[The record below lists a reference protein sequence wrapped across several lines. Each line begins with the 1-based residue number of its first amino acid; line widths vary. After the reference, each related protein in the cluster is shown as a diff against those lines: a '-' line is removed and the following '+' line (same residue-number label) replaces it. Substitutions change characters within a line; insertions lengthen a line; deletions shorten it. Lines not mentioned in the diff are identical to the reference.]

1 MRHRAA
7 LVAIVMAC
15 SLLLIHGIALAGR
28 ATVTHWFSGP
38 YAMYDF
44 VMNQIP
50 AFEAANPDLKIDLMF
65 VNPSEVTDKYTVMFA
80 TDTPVDVIWTN
91 NNNNLPLYMSRNLLL
106 PLNNYAAK
114 VGLDLGE
121 YVEPAIKQATR
132 DSQVFAVPY
141 AALPTPGLF
150 YNADLF
156 DTAGVAYPTD
166 MWSYEAEFLSAA
178 KKLTKDT
185 NGDGVPDQYGLG
197 PQLNS
202 SRTGSVTAVLAAYGG
217 RILSLDGTK
226 ATATDEKTMAGFG
239 FLSRLAH
246 EDRVMAG
253 SFWQGSAAMDLD
265 GFWAI
270 PGFTASLKGART
282 GAAATPLGPQGRK
295 VMYVV
300 GYYSVPRTATNPEG
314 AMRWIKHL
322 TSDEVG
328 KAWLAAKL
336 NMTGKMRVN
345 ASPEVRQDEMTRK
358 WISFY
363 SIEGLV
369 PAIPANFRVTD
380 VEKVFADAIS
390 TMASNALP
398 LRQIAEQLQQKL
410 TALLALPLQ

>member
-1 MRHRAA
+1 MKRSVL
-7 LVAIVMAC
+7 LVTMFMVC
-15 SLLLIHGIALAGR
+15 SLLFPQGVALAGR

-38 YAMYDF
+38 YTMYEF
-44 VMNQIP
+44 VVNQAP
-50 AFEAANPDLKIDLMF
+50 AFEAANPDLKVDLMF
-65 VNPSEVTDKYTVMFA
+65 VAPSEVTDKYAVMFA

-91 NNNNLPLYMSRNLLL
+91 NGNNLPLYMSRSLLL
-106 PLNNYAAK
+106 PLNSYAAK
-114 VGLDLGE
+114 IGLDFRE
-121 YVEPAIKQATR
+121 FVEPAIKQATR
-132 DSQVFAVPY
+132 DGLVYAVPY
-141 AALPTPGLF
+141 AALPSPGLF
-150 YNADLF
+150 YNADMF
-156 DTAGVAYPTD
+156 DTAGVPYPTD
-166 MWSYEAEFLSAA
+166 TWNYEVEFLNAA
-178 KKLTKDT
+178 KKLTRDL
-185 NGDGVPDQYGLG
+185 NGDGITDRWGMG

-217 RILSLDGTK
+217 RIISLDGTK
-226 ATATDEKTMAGFG
+226 ATVTDEKTMAGLT

-246 EDRVMAG
+246 EHRVMAG

-282 GAAATPLGPQGRK
+282 GVAATPLGPHGRQ

-300 GYYSVPRTATNPEG
+300 GYYSMPRTAVNPEG

-358 WISFY
+358 WLSFY
-363 SIEGLV
+363 NIEGLV
-369 PAIPANFRVTD
+369 PVIPANCRVTD
-380 VEKVFADAIS
+380 VEKAFADSLGSMVA
-390 TMASNALP
+390 NVLP

-410 TALLALPLQ
+410 TLILALPLQ